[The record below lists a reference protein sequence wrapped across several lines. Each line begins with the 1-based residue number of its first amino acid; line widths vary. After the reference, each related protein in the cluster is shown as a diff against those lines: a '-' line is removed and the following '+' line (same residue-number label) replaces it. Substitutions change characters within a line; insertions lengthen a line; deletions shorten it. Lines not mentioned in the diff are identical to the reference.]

1 VLKAS
6 ITRVAK
12 RQDLVAGGGAKNRKN
27 VTLALDSRQKDQV
40 RVPRG
45 SPGEETDP
53 TNSSG
58 APRIWHSCENRVES
72 PASTTVRQA
81 QLHHSPSS

>member
-53 TNSSG
+53 TSSAK
-58 APRIWHSCENRVES
+58 APRIWHNCENRVES
-72 PASTTVRQA
+72 RASTTVRRV
-81 QLHHSPSS
+81 LIRWSS